1 MKRIANIIIA
11 ALALTIAS
19 PSHAQDNRQDKL
31 LMEINPILSNAF
43 AKAVELTPSQRQ
55 RLSGVVGEGTKRV
68 DALVQSIRG
77 LKERAADEEEYERM
91 ASKVWTEGLEAVARI
106 IDPVA
111 DKVLTPDQEIFY
123 SALQIKRLVSPGFA
137 RLWEGYGAERLKLT
151 PDQRSTLAKIAK
163 MQQAAIDRVAID
175 PEMPVA
181 EIKRRG
187 EENVRITQQYADKR
201 LNVLDKRQTMI
212 VKLAI
217 EMNKEDE

>member
-1 MKRIANIIIA
+1 
-11 ALALTIAS
+11 
-19 PSHAQDNRQDKL
+19 
-31 LMEINPILSNAF
+31 
-43 AKAVELTPSQRQ
+43 
-55 RLSGVVGEGTKRV
+55 
-68 DALVQSIRG
+68 
-77 LKERAADEEEYERM
+77 M